1 MAVCPECESE
11 LDLSQQNA
19 EPTTCPF
26 CGASVTISSKDDS
39 SSAGNESEI
48 PTLITTAD
56 GDSVTIPPTIPGF
69 ELTRHIGRGGMGS
82 VWEARQN
89 ILGRKVAI
97 KILASKLAQSP
108 HFQARFTREA
118 QTLARLQH
126 PGIVSIYDFILR
138 DDYCCIVME
147 YVDGP
152 NRQDPQTVF
161 RLIRNHE
168 LDVDRTEAI
177 TLEILDALAYA
188 HEEGVVHRDIKPSNI
203 LITRHGRVKLVDFG
217 IAAIRKDEDNHT
229 QLTHAN
235 GPLGTLEYMS
245 PEQIDNP
252 TTAGHQADL
261 YSVGV
266 VLYEMLTGQR
276 PRGVFPWPSE
286 VDVTL
291 STGWDD
297 IVRTALQPS
306 LTDRYQNAA
315 EMMAAIQT
323 LTAGYRQSPT
333 PGHSDRGM
341 STIPEIPNFDSGSL
355 SDGNRKS
362 DSEVE
367 PIENLWN
374 PPAEPVDEDDSEDE
388 SDASG
393 VSDPD
398 SGQSGEFNEQGTNV
412 LQENMSATKDRSAV
426 PVSNESVD
434 DLPAPQDGQDE
445 PVSEPTTAENELL
458 DGPYGVVLDRHP
470 IVHRR
475 PRQAEDTAMVYR
487 PYSRPATLVVCLLD
501 DGETKEG
508 EQFRIRKPSFVIGR
522 SEGDI
527 VLPYDRSMSGK
538 HVEIRL
544 VPAGDGRFNFE
555 IRDLNTTNGTFA
567 RATKAI
573 VEDKQQFL
581 IGSRRYQLHRAEPN
595 SQELDHVVELSPKGK
610 GKKFPLRRSS
620 VYIGRDPL
628 KCALVILGDPFI
640 SPVHAKLKRDS
651 QNRWTIR
658 NLGSKNGV
666 WLRVNEL
673 TLNSGGVFQVG
684 SQRVSIKIP

>member
-1 MAVCPECESE
+1 MAVCPDCESE
-11 LDLSQQNA
+11 LDLLQQNT

-26 CGASVTISSKDDS
+26 CGAIVTVASSDEAAPSDQ
-39 SSAGNESEI
+39 ESEV
-48 PTLITTAD
+48 PTLVNDQPKKAKES
-56 GDSVTIPPTIPGF
+56 SVAIPNEIPGF
-69 ELTRHIGRGGMGS
+69 ELVRHVGRGGMGS

-89 ILGRKVAI
+89 ILGRRVAI
-97 KILASKLAQSP
+97 KVLAAKLAQSP

-161 RLIRNHE
+161 RLIRDQK
-168 LDVDRTEAI
+168 LDPERTEGI
-177 TLEILDALAYA
+177 ILEVLDALAYA

-203 LITRHGRVKLVDFG
+203 LITRFGRVKLVDFG
-217 IAAIRKDEDNHT
+217 IASIRKDNDDHT
-229 QLTHAN
+229 QLTQAG

-252 TTAGHQADL
+252 TTAGHQSDL

-276 PRGVFPWPSE
+276 PRGVFQWPSE
-286 VDVTL
+286 IDPNL
-291 STGWDD
+291 SPGWDD
-297 IVRTALQPS
+297 VVRTALQPS
-306 LTDRYQNAA
+306 ITDRYQNAA

-323 LTAGYRQSPT
+323 LTAQQQQGPN
-333 PGHSDRGM
+333 PGHSERASM
-341 STIPEIPNFDSGSL
+341 STIPDIQEIGPPAIDESNQKRETDF
-355 SDGNRKS
+355 
-362 DSEVE
+362 E
-367 PIENLWN
+367 PIEGLWN
-374 PPAEPVDEDDSEDE
+374 RPTGPADDEDE

-393 VSDPD
+393 VNS
-398 SGQSGEFNEQGTNV
+398 QSVEFEENGTNV
-412 LQENMSATKDRSAV
+412 LQENVSGTNDRSAV
-426 PVSNESVD
+426 PVSDGSVD
-434 DLPAPQDGQDE
+434 DLPAPEDDQE
-445 PVSEPTTAENELL
+445 ESTPEPTESENELL

-470 IVHRR
+470 LVHHR
-475 PRQAEDTAMVYR
+475 PRQTNDSAMEYR
-487 PYSRPATLVVCLLD
+487 PFSRPATLVVCLLD

-508 EQFRIRKPSFVIGR
+508 EQFRIRKSSFVIGR

-538 HVEIRL
+538 HAEIRL
-544 VPAGDGRFNFE
+544 VPAGDGRFDFE

-573 VEDKQQFL
+573 LEDQQQFL
-581 IGSRRYQLHRAEPN
+581 LGSRRYQLHRAKPG
-595 SQELDHVVELSPKGK
+595 SQELDSIVELSPKGK
-610 GKKFPLRRSS
+610 GKKFALRRSS

-628 KCALVILGDPFI
+628 KCALVVLGDPFI

-651 QNRWTIR
+651 KNRWTIR

-666 WLRVNEL
+666 WMRVDEL
-673 TLNSGGVFQVG
+673 TLTSGGVFQVG

>member
-1 MAVCPECESE
+1 MAVCPDCESE
-11 LDLSQQNA
+11 LELSQQSA

-26 CGASVTISSKDDS
+26 CGATVTIPSGDEAASED
-39 SSAGNESEI
+39 NESEV
-48 PTLITTAD
+48 PTLVTKQEH
-56 GDSVTIPPTIPGF
+56 DSVSIPPAIPGF
-69 ELTRHIGRGGMGS
+69 EMIRHVGRGGMGS

-89 ILGRKVAI
+89 ILGRRVAI
-97 KILASKLAQSP
+97 KILASKLAQSA

-161 RLIRNHE
+161 RLIRE
-168 LDVDRTEAI
+168 QKVSADQAEAVI
-177 TLEILDALAYA
+177 LEVLDALAYA

-203 LITRHGRVKLVDFG
+203 LITRHGRIKLVDFG
-217 IAAIRKDEDNHT
+217 IAAIRKDNDDQT
-229 QLTHAN
+229 QLTQAG
-235 GPLGTLEYMS
+235 GPLGTLEYMA

-276 PRGVFPWPSE
+276 PRGVFQWPSE
-286 VDVTL
+286 IDPSL

-297 IVRTALQPS
+297 VVRTALQPS
-306 LTDRYQNAA
+306 QTDRYQNAA
-315 EMMAAIQT
+315 EMMAAIQR
-323 LTAGYRQSPT
+323 LTMQQHRAAT
-333 PGHSDRGM
+333 PSHSDRASM
-341 STIPEIPNFDSGSL
+341 STIPDIQDLGSGAP
-355 SDGNRKS
+355 
-362 DSEVE
+362 SETGQPSGQGGESVE
-367 PIENLWN
+367 HHWN
-374 PPAEPVDEDDSEDE
+374 PPLASDDDDDSAED
-388 SDASG
+388 SD
-393 VSDPD
+393 V
-398 SGQSGEFNEQGTNV
+398 SGQSVEFEENGTNV
-412 LQENMSATKDRSAV
+412 LQENMAATNDRSAV
-426 PVSNESVD
+426 PIADESVD
-434 DLPAPQDGQDE
+434 DLPTPKDGE
-445 PVSEPTTAENELL
+445 GEPTSDPTEGENELL

-470 IVHRR
+470 LVHHR
-475 PRQAEDTAMVYR
+475 PRRSQDTAVEYR
-487 PYSRPATLVVCLLD
+487 PFSRPATLVVCLLD

-508 EQFRIRKPSFVIGR
+508 EQFRIRKSSFVIGR

-527 VLPYDRSMSGK
+527 VLPYDRSMSAK

-544 VPAGDGRFNFE
+544 VPAGDGRFDFE

-573 VEDKQQFL
+573 LQDKQQFL
-581 IGSRRYQLHRAEPN
+581 LGSRRYELRRAKPK
-595 SQELDHVVELSPKGK
+595 SKALDTIVELSPKGK
-610 GKKFPLRRSS
+610 GKTFQLRRSS
-620 VYIGRDPL
+620 VYVGRDPL
-628 KCALVILGDPFI
+628 KCALVVLGDPFI

-666 WLRVNEL
+666 WMRVDEL
-673 TLNSGGVFQVG
+673 TLTSGGVFQVG

>member
-26 CGASVTISSKDDS
+26 CGAMVTISSNAEHSPGED
-39 SSAGNESEI
+39 ESEV
-48 PTLITTAD
+48 PTLITKPD
-56 GDSVTIPPTIPGF
+56 DDSAAIPPAIPGF
-69 ELTRHIGRGGMGS
+69 ELTRHVGRGGMGS

-97 KILASKLAQSP
+97 KVLSSKLAQSP

-177 TLEILDALAYA
+177 ALEILDALAYA

-217 IAAIRKDEDNHT
+217 IAAIRKDEDNQT

-315 EMMAAIQT
+315 EMMAAIRT
-323 LTAGYRQSPT
+323 LTAGYRKTST
-333 PGHSDRGM
+333 PGQPDRAGM
-341 STIPEIPNFDSGSL
+341 STIPEIMDFDSGSQA
-355 SDGNRKS
+355 DGNRKS
-362 DSEVE
+362 DPDVE

-374 PPAEPVDEDDSEDE
+374 LPSEPVGEDDSEAD
-388 SDASG
+388 SDAA
-393 VSDPD
+393 DD
-398 SGQSGEFNEQGTNV
+398 DRQSVEFDEQGTNV
-412 LQENMSATKDRSAV
+412 LQENVAVTNDRSSVAV
-426 PVSNESVD
+426 SDESVD
-434 DLPAPQDGQDE
+434 DLPAPQDGQIE
-445 PVSEPTTAENELL
+445 LIPEPTTAENELL

-470 IVHRR
+470 MIHHR
-475 PRQAEDTAMVYR
+475 PRQAGDTAMVYR
-487 PYSRPATLVVCLLD
+487 PFSRPATLVVCLLD

-508 EQFRIRKPSFVIGR
+508 EQFRIRKSSFVIGR

-527 VLPYDRSMSGK
+527 VLPYDRSMSGR

-581 IGSRRYQLHRAEPN
+581 IGSKRYQLHRAEPK

-628 KCALVILGDPFI
+628 KCALVVLGDPFI